1 MAFIEGQQL
10 CQIKSRRPMKTSFT
24 TLGCPAWD
32 LTRIMEQGSRL
43 GFDGVDFRGLQD
55 DLDITALP
63 AFTSALQQTVTR
75 FADAGLVVNGI
86 STSLKVC
93 DDTMADANLEEARRT
108 IPVAMALGTETIRV
122 FGGGHPDRHSK
133 QEMADIGQQ
142 MMMRVLE
149 LDGASR
155 FKWVFETHDHWISSA
170 DCALLLERVTVP
182 EFGALWDVGHT
193 SRVGG
198 EAPADTLQALG
209 ERVYYLHVK
218 DAVLDP
224 DHAQAMKDGWHY
236 VPPGTGQLP
245 IAEALSLLKDRH
257 YDGWGMFEHE
267 KRWHDDLEEPEEI
280 FLLFMA
286 WFRELQL

>member
-1 MAFIEGQQL
+1 
-10 CQIKSRRPMKTSFT
+10 MKTSFT

-32 LTRIMEQGSRL
+32 LTRIIEQGSRL

-193 SRVGG
+193 SRVGVRG
-198 EAPADTLQALG
+198 LGKARLGGLSETVTLRTRRSSRRSDGLAEGLAVVSRRPAPSG
-209 ERVYYLHVK
+209 
-218 DAVLDP
+218 LD
-224 DHAQAMKDGWHY
+224 
-236 VPPGTGQLP
+236 
-245 IAEALSLLKDRH
+245 SR
-257 YDGWGMFEHE
+257 
-267 KRWHDDLEEPEEI
+267 
-280 FLLFMA
+280 
-286 WFRELQL
+286 